1 MEDNQNFC
9 VRCGQ
14 NLAPDAKFCPAC
26 GTRVPGRNQEQ
37 VEEERQAV
45 RDLAKSRLNWATAM
59 MLIYSI
65 PFMLIGIYLLVDL
78 DGIVNMI
85 MTDPMYEGYVDYYGW
100 TYDQLHDVFEVAGYA
115 YIVSSVCGIVASVL
129 CWKKTKYWF
138 ALILCIVS
146 MFTGAMG
153 LFALFMGM
161 FSFWIILTSKLAFV
175 EYQDQLEEE
184 LSKIQ

>member
-9 VRCGQ
+9 VQCGQ
-14 NLAPDAKFCPAC
+14 NLAEDAKFCPAC
-26 GTRVPGRNQEQ
+26 GARVPGRNPEQ
-37 VEEERQAV
+37 VEQEKQAV
-45 RDLAKSRLNWATAM
+45 RDIMKYRLYWAIAL

-65 PFMLIGIYLLVDL
+65 PFLIIGVYLAADL

-85 MTDPMYEGYVDYYGW
+85 LTDPLYESYVDYYGW
-100 TYDQLHDVFEVAGYA
+100 TYDQLHEVLYYA
-115 YIVSSVCGIVASVL
+115 S
-129 CWKKTKYWF
+129 F
-138 ALILCIVS
+138 AYILCIVS

-161 FSFWIILTSKLAFV
+161 FAFWTILTSKLSFV
-175 EYQDQLEEE
+175 EYQDQLEGE

>member
-65 PFMLIGIYLLVDL
+65 PFMLIGIYLLVDSRSP
-78 DGIVNMI
+78 D
-85 MTDPMYEGYVDYYGW
+85 TR
-100 TYDQLHDVFEVAGYA
+100 T
-115 YIVSSVCGIVASVL
+115 SSPPCA
-129 CWKKTKYWF
+129 
-138 ALILCIVS
+138 A
-146 MFTGAMG
+146 
-153 LFALFMGM
+153 
-161 FSFWIILTSKLAFV
+161 
-175 EYQDQLEEE
+175 
-184 LSKIQ
+184 